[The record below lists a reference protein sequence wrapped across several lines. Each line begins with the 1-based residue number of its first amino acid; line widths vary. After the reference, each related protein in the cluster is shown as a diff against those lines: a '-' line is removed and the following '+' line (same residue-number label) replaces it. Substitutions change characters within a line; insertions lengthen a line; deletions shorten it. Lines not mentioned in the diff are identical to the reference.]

1 MARTYLKSLSVAA
14 FIVFLAVFAVQYTQP
29 SRPTAAFAPESIGLG
44 QGVAACFSGTPT
56 ITCNSAGQ
64 YVFTVSLQDPPDS
77 LNIQGFR
84 VIFVTDL
91 NNPEGSVKA
100 EINNISSS
108 GGTYTTTFTGSAG
121 TQYWPIE
128 LRYADG
134 TWTYSAVASGVI
146 GPTCTIPTA
155 AVQGYKVDSN
165 RQAGF
170 AEQTITVQGGNQSP
184 SSGTNP
190 YQIYGLTPGGY
201 NVTSSVPS
209 DHSVSYC
216 VGGGCSYYTPG
227 NNVNVTAPSGS
238 AVDLWWQYSPWTTYC
253 TTGGDTN
260 NPWEWWRHDAVA
272 NPNTHYEFVRNGDGT
287 CLPSAPTVSA
297 QCHAD
302 NQHVNIYWT
311 APAGASLYAPRIN
324 GGITEAACEA
334 QPSPNWTWHPDGYCY
349 VDDMSGT
356 SVSTFPIT
364 PNTNYSFWVHARAGE
379 SGWGTAGGVNF
390 NCSPTP
396 TGTLTLKTNPCT
408 IAAGQTTCQPYFD
421 WATANTYQGS
431 DGRVA
436 FNIINNAG
444 TGVYATETAYAGR
457 GSTPASGTDGY
468 GAALSEGS
476 YTIKLYG
483 FSLSANNWV
492 LLDSEIQVVNSNSAD
507 LTVSGITPTSAIAGT
522 ATTFSATIYNT
533 GTGSTG
539 IGFKNFYQVKS
550 GTVGYTTHN
559 LFAKLFNI
567 AHAAETITDL
577 TATTMS
583 ALAARGNGTATQTY
597 TFPAAGIYGIRVCA
611 DKADRN
617 GTNGNPNGEISE
629 SNELN
634 NCGGW
639 TDVNVTAACTPGAS
653 CSASNACNYASGT
666 YDSSCNC
673 SATVPPVPANY
684 GNACP
689 STPPTN
695 VCGQAGSGTILCNG
709 TCSAVTPP
717 DTQCYPTVSLSA
729 DPTRVRSGGSTTL
742 SWTTSGATS
751 CTLTGQNGLNL
762 SVAAGSLAAGSAV
775 SNTNSGLPID
785 AETTFTLRCTN
796 AYGAATD
803 SETVTLVPVFI
814 EI

>member
-14 FIVFLAVFAVQYTQP
+14 FLVFLAVFAAQYTEP

-64 YVFTVSLQDPPDS
+64 YVFTASIKAAPS
-77 LNIQGFR
+77 GSGIQGFR

-108 GGTYTTTFTGSAG
+108 GGTYSTTFTGSAG

-128 LRYADG
+128 LKYADG
-134 TWTYSAVASGVI
+134 VWTYSEVASAVT
-146 GPTCTIPTA
+146 GPTCVIPTA
-155 AVQGYKVDSN
+155 GVQGYKVDSN
-165 RQAGF
+165 RQVSF
-170 AEQTITVQGGNQSP
+170 AEQTITVQGGNQPP

-190 YQIYGLTPGGY
+190 YQIYGLIPRGY
-201 NVTSSVPS
+201 NVTSSAPS
-209 DHSVSYC
+209 NHSVSYC
-216 VGGGCSYYTPG
+216 VGGGCNYYTLG

-272 NPNTHYEFVRNGDGT
+272 NPNTHYEFVRAGDGT
-287 CLPSAPTVSA
+287 C
-297 QCHAD
+297 
-302 NQHVNIYWT
+302 
-311 APAGASLYAPRIN
+311 
-324 GGITEAACEA
+324 
-334 QPSPNWTWHPDGYCY
+334 
-349 VDDMSGT
+349 
-356 SVSTFPIT
+356 T
-364 PNTNYSFWVHARAGE
+364 P
-379 SGWGTAGGVNF
+379 
-390 NCSPTP
+390 PL

-421 WATANTYQGS
+421 WTTANTFQGS
-431 DGRVA
+431 EGRVA
-436 FNIINNAG
+436 FNIINKAG
-444 TGVYATETAYAGR
+444 TGTYATETAYAGR
-457 GSTPASGTDGY
+457 GGTAESGTDGY
-468 GAALSEGS
+468 GAVLAAGT

-483 FSLSANNWV
+483 FSLSANTWV
-492 LLDSEIQVVNSNSAD
+492 LLDSEDQTVSAGLPAD

-550 GTVGYTTHN
+550 GTVGYTPQNFFT
-559 LFAKLFNI
+559 KLLNI

-577 TATTMS
+577 AATTMS
-583 ALAARGNGTATQTY
+583 ALAAGGNGTATQTY

-617 GTNGNPNGEISE
+617 GTNGNPNGEIAE
-629 SNELN
+629 SNEEN

-639 TDVNVTAACTPGAS
+639 TDVNVTAACTPGAA
-653 CSASNACNYASGT
+653 CSASNACNYATGT
-666 YDSSCNC
+666 YNSSCSC
-673 SATVPPVPANY
+673 SATVPPVPSNY

-689 STPPTN
+689 SVPATN
-695 VCGQAGSGTILCNG
+695 ACGMAGSGTILCNG
-709 TCSAVTPP
+709 TCSAVTPS
-717 DTQCYPTVSLSA
+717 DTLCLPTVTLSA
-729 DPTRVRSGGSTTL
+729 DPTRVRKDTSTKLT
-742 SWTTSGATS
+742 WTSSAATS
-751 CTLTGQNGLNL
+751 CTLTGQNGFSSTAL
-762 SVAAGSLAAGSAV
+762 SG
-775 SNTNSGLPID
+775 TDID
-785 AETTFTLRCTN
+785 STALTAQTTFTLTCSN
-796 AYGAATD
+796 AYGSKSA
-803 SETVTLVPVFI
+803 SVIVNLIPSYI
-814 EI
+814 EQ

>member
-1 MARTYLKSLSVAA
+1 MSLRRNTKYFLQKMYASVRTHLKSLSIAA
-14 FIVFLAVFAVQYTQP
+14 FIVFLAVFAAQYTEP

-64 YVFTVSLQDPPDS
+64 YVFTASIKAAPS
-77 LNIQGFR
+77 GSGIQGFR

-108 GGTYTTTFTGSAG
+108 GGTYSTTFTGSAG

-128 LRYADG
+128 LKYADS
-134 TWTYSAVASGVI
+134 TWTYFQVASPVT

-155 AVQGYKVDSN
+155 GVQGYKVDSA
-165 RQAGF
+165 RQPGF

-190 YQIYGLTPGGY
+190 YFITGLTPGGY
-201 NVTSSVPS
+201 NVTSSVP
-209 DHSVSYC
+209 DNHSVSYC
-216 VGGGCSYYTPG
+216 VGGGCNYYTLG

-253 TTGGDTN
+253 TTGRDTN
-260 NPWEWWRHDAVA
+260 NPWEWWRHDAVPD
-272 NPNTHYEFVRNGDGT
+272 PNTHYEFIRAGDGT
-287 CLPSAPTVSA
+287 C
-297 QCHAD
+297 
-302 NQHVNIYWT
+302 
-311 APAGASLYAPRIN
+311 
-324 GGITEAACEA
+324 
-334 QPSPNWTWHPDGYCY
+334 
-349 VDDMSGT
+349 
-356 SVSTFPIT
+356 T
-364 PNTNYSFWVHARAGE
+364 P
-379 SGWGTAGGVNF
+379 
-390 NCSPTP
+390 PL

-457 GSTPASGTDGY
+457 GSTPASGTNGY

-522 ATTFSATIYNT
+522 ATTFSATVTNT
-533 GTGSTG
+533 GGGSTG

-550 GTVGYTTHN
+550 GTVGYTPQN
-559 LFAKLFNI
+559 FFAKLFNI

-577 TATTMS
+577 AATTMS
-583 ALAARGNGTATQTY
+583 ALAAGGNGTATQTY
-597 TFPAAGIYGIRVCA
+597 TFPAAGTYGMRVCA
-611 DKADRN
+611 DKENSA
-617 GTNGNPNGEISE
+617 GTNGNPNGLIAE
-629 SNELN
+629 SDETN

-639 TDVNVTAACTPGAS
+639 TNVNVTSLCTPSCGSGSVCSSGA
-653 CSASNACNYASGT
+653 CVLVGGPCTPTNACGQSNSGT
-666 YDSSCNC
+666 YNSAGVC
-673 SATVPPVPANY
+673 SVSAPAMPATYGNTCPSVPAT
-684 GNACP
+684 NAC
-689 STPPTN
+689 
-695 VCGQAGSGTILCNG
+695 GMAGSGTILCNG
-709 TCSAVTPP
+709 TCSAVTPS
-717 DTQCYPTVSLSA
+717 DTLCLPTVTLSA
-729 DPTRVRSGGSTTL
+729 DPTRVRKNTSTKLT
-742 SWTTSGATS
+742 WTSSAATS
-751 CTLTGQNGLNL
+751 CTLTGQNGFSSTALL
-762 SVAAGSLAAGSAV
+762 G
-775 SNTNSGLPID
+775 TDID
-785 AETTFTLRCTN
+785 STALTAQTTFTLTCSN
-796 AYGAATD
+796 AYGSKSA
-803 SETVTLVPVFI
+803 SVIVNLIPSYI
-814 EI
+814 EV